1 MEKKSIQIEDLLSV
15 SNIDEINT
23 LISQLSSEEKAE
35 LMQKLLG
42 RSGLMVVLGGSNV
55 TTSDLVIQIHSTA
68 NLDLSDLLRAIRFA
82 DLAKPV
88 RYSNCRAKTVQGQE
102 ERRSAF
108 AAPPATTIE
117 WFAKGDRAPGQQ
129 SCAFGEPK

>member
-1 MEKKSIQIEDLLSV
+1 MEKKSIQIKDLLSV

-68 NLDLSDLLRAIRFA
+68 NLDLSDLLRAIATRIVEQ
-82 DLAKPV
+82 KP
-88 RYSNCRAKTVQGQE
+88 SKDKK
-102 ERRSAF
+102 
-108 AAPPATTIE
+108 
-117 WFAKGDRAPGQQ
+117 KGDHN
-129 SCAFGEPK
+129 